1 MPIVLSHL
9 FWYNHAR
16 SNSPFILGE
25 KRSFVMRFKET
36 ARDYLL
42 LTLGTFLVAAGVY
55 FFKFPNSFNTGGVT
69 GLAVILNAVF
79 PAVSS
84 STFASVINIAFLV
97 LGFIALDRGFGLRTV
112 YCSVL
117 FSALLSGLEW
127 LFPMAAPLTDQKML
141 ELFFAVILPSLGSAI
156 LFNMQ
161 SSTGGTD
168 ILAMILKRFSSM
180 DIGNALLCVDVLIA
194 ASTLY
199 FVNTEAGLYS
209 ILGLIL
215 KSVVVDS
222 VIESLNRRKSFIA
235 VTSCPQEVCDFI
247 THTLNRSATCW
258 QGQGAYS
265 HDEKWVVLTA
275 LSRSQAVALRLYLK
289 STDPHAFMLVTN
301 SSEIFGK
308 GFMRV

>member
-1 MPIVLSHL
+1 MQKTLAV
-9 FWYNHAR
+9 AR
-16 SNSPFILGE
+16 E
-25 KRSFVMRFKET
+25 
-36 ARDYLL
+36 YLL

-84 STFASVINIAFLV
+84 SMFASTINIAFLV
-97 LGFIALDRGFGLRTV
+97 LGFMVLDRSFGVRTV

-117 FSALLSGLEW
+117 FSAMLSGMECLW
-127 LFPMAAPLTDQKML
+127 PLAGPLTDEKML
-141 ELFFAVILPSLGSAI
+141 ELFFAVIFPSLGSAI

-168 ILAMILKRFSSM
+168 ILAMLLKRFSNM
-180 DIGNALLCVDVLIA
+180 DIGRALLYVDVLIA

-199 FVNTEAGLYS
+199 FVNIEAGLYS
-209 ILGLIL
+209 VLGLVL

-235 VTSCPQEVCDFI
+235 VTSRPEEVCDFI
-247 THTLNRSATCW
+247 THTLNRSATYW
-258 QGQGAYS
+258 EGSGAYS
-265 HDEKWVVLTA
+265 HETKWVVLTA
-275 LSRSQAVALRLYLK
+275 LSRGQAVALRVYLK
-289 STDPHAFMLVTN
+289 SADPHAFILVTN

-308 GFMRV
+308 GFMRT

>member
-1 MPIVLSHL
+1 MQKTLAV
-9 FWYNHAR
+9 AR
-16 SNSPFILGE
+16 E
-25 KRSFVMRFKET
+25 
-36 ARDYLL
+36 YLL

-84 STFASVINIAFLV
+84 SMFASTINIAFLV
-97 LGFIALDRGFGLRTV
+97 LGFMVLDRSFGVRTV

-117 FSALLSGLEW
+117 FSAMLSGMECLW
-127 LFPMAAPLTDQKML
+127 PLAGPLTDEKML
-141 ELFFAVILPSLGSAI
+141 ELFFAVIFPSLGSAI

-168 ILAMILKRFSSM
+168 ILAMLLKRFSNM
-180 DIGNALLCVDVLIA
+180 DIGRALLYVDVLIA

-199 FVNTEAGLYS
+199 FVNIEAGLYS
-209 ILGLIL
+209 VLGLVL

-235 VTSCPQEVCDFI
+235 VTSRPEEVCDFI
-247 THTLNRSATCW
+247 THPLDRSATYW
-258 QGQGAYS
+258 EGSGAYS
-265 HDEKWVVLTA
+265 HETKWVVLTA
-275 LSRSQAVALRLYLK
+275 LSRGQAVALRVYLK
-289 STDPHAFMLVTN
+289 SADPHAFILVTN

-308 GFMRV
+308 GFMRA

>member
-1 MPIVLSHL
+1 MDRVKKTL
-9 FWYNHAR
+9 
-16 SNSPFILGE
+16 
-25 KRSFVMRFKET
+25 
-36 ARDYLL
+36 RDLPL

-55 FFKFPNSFNTGGVT
+55 FFKFPNQFNTGGVT

-79 PAVSS
+79 PTVSAS
-84 STFASVINIAFLV
+84 VFASLINIAFLV
-97 LGFIALDRGFGLRTV
+97 IGVLFVDKSFGVNTI
-112 YCSVL
+112 YCSVM
-117 FSALLSGLEW
+117 FSTMLSGLEW
-127 LFPMAAPLTDQKML
+127 LCPLSAPLTDQKTL

-199 FVNTEAGLYS
+199 FVGIEAGLYS
-209 ILGLIL
+209 VLGLVL
-215 KSVVVDS
+215 KSVMVDT
-222 VIESLNRRKSFIA
+222 VIESLNRRKSFLA
-235 VTSCPQEVCDFI
+235 VTSCPDQVCHFI
-247 THTLNRSATCW
+247 TYTLNRSATYW
-258 QGQGAYS
+258 QASGAYT
-265 HDEKWVVLTA
+265 HDPKWVVLTA

-289 STDPHAFMLVTN
+289 STDPHAFILVTN

>member
-1 MPIVLSHL
+1 MQKKLAV
-9 FWYNHAR
+9 
-16 SNSPFILGE
+16 
-25 KRSFVMRFKET
+25 VKE
-36 ARDYLL
+36 YLM

-69 GLAVILNAVF
+69 GMAVILNAVF
-79 PAVSS
+79 PAISS

-97 LGFIALDRGFGLRTV
+97 LGFVALDTGFGVRTV
-112 YCSVL
+112 YCSIL
-117 FSALLSGLEW
+117 FSAMLSVLEW
-127 LFPMAAPLTDQKML
+127 LRPMSAPLTDQKTL

-180 DIGNALLCVDVLIA
+180 DIGRALLYVDVLIA

-199 FVNTEAGLYS
+199 FVGIETGLYS
-209 ILGLIL
+209 VLGLLL

-222 VIESLNRRKSFIA
+222 MIESLNRRKSFIA
-235 VTSCPQEVCDFI
+235 VTSCPDEVCDFI
-247 THTLNRSATCW
+247 THTLHRSATYW
-258 QGQGAYS
+258 QAEGAYT
-265 HDEKWVVLTA
+265 HDTKWVVLAA
-275 LSRSQAVALRLYLK
+275 LSRSQAVALRVFLK
-289 STDPHAFMLVTN
+289 SADPHSFILVTN

-308 GFMRV
+308 GFMRA

>member
-1 MPIVLSHL
+1 MDRVKKTL
-9 FWYNHAR
+9 
-16 SNSPFILGE
+16 
-25 KRSFVMRFKET
+25 
-36 ARDYLL
+36 RDLPL

-55 FFKFPNSFNTGGVT
+55 FFKFPNQFNTGGVT

-79 PAVSS
+79 PTVSAS
-84 STFASVINIAFLV
+84 VFASLINIAFLV
-97 LGFIALDRGFGLRTV
+97 IGVLFVDKSFGVNTI
-112 YCSVL
+112 YCSVM
-117 FSALLSGLEW
+117 FSTMLSGLEW
-127 LFPMAAPLTDQKML
+127 LCPLSAPLTDQKTL

-168 ILAMILKRFSSM
+168 IMAMILKRFSSM

-199 FVNTEAGLYS
+199 FVGIGAGLYS
-209 ILGLIL
+209 VLGLVL
-215 KSVVVDS
+215 KSVVVDA
-222 VIESLNRRKSFIA
+222 VIESLNRRKSFLA
-235 VTSCPQEVCDFI
+235 VTSCPDQVCHFI
-247 THTLNRSATCW
+247 TYTLNRSATYW
-258 QGQGAYS
+258 QASGAYT
-265 HDEKWVVLTA
+265 HDPKWVVLTA

-289 STDPHAFMLVTN
+289 SADPHAFILVTN

>member
-1 MPIVLSHL
+1 
-9 FWYNHAR
+9 
-16 SNSPFILGE
+16 
-25 KRSFVMRFKET
+25 MRFKET

-69 GLAVILNAVF
+69 GLAVILNAAI
-79 PAVSS
+79 PSVSS
-84 STFASVINIAFLV
+84 STFASVINLAFLV
-97 LGFIALDRGFGLRTV
+97 LGFVALDKSFGIRTV

-117 FSALLSGLEW
+117 FSAMLSGFEW
-127 LFPMAAPLTDQKML
+127 LFPLSGPLTDQKTM

-156 LFNMQ
+156 LFNLQ

-168 ILAMILKRFSSM
+168 ILAMILKRHSSL
-180 DIGNALLCVDVLIA
+180 DIGRALLYVDVLVV

-199 FVNTEAGLYS
+199 FVGMEAGLYS
-209 ILGLIL
+209 ILGLAL
-215 KSVVVDS
+215 KSVLVDS

-235 VTSCPQEVCDFI
+235 VTSRPQEACDFI
-247 THTLNRSATCW
+247 THTLHRSATYW
-258 QGQGAYS
+258 QAEGAYS
-265 HDEKWVVLTA
+265 HEPKWVILTA

-289 STDPHAFMLVTN
+289 SADPNAFILVTN

-308 GFMRV
+308 GFMRA

>member
-1 MPIVLSHL
+1 MQRVKAAMQE
-9 FWYNHAR
+9 F
-16 SNSPFILGE
+16 F
-25 KRSFVMRFKET
+25 
-36 ARDYLL
+36 L

-69 GLAVILNAVF
+69 GLAVILNAMF
-79 PAVSS
+79 PGVSS
-84 STFASVINIAFLV
+84 SAFASVINLAFLA
-97 LGFIALDRGFGLRTV
+97 LGFVALDRGFGARTV
-112 YCSVL
+112 YCSIL
-117 FSALLSGLEW
+117 FSAMLSGLEW
-127 LFPMAAPLTDQKML
+127 LFPMSAPLTDQKTL

-168 ILAMILKRFSSM
+168 ILAMILKRFSSL

-199 FVNTEAGLYS
+199 FVGIEAGLYS
-209 ILGLIL
+209 VLGLVL

-235 VTSCPQEVCDFI
+235 VTSRPEEVCDFI
-247 THTLNRSATCW
+247 THTLRRSATCW
-258 QGQGAYS
+258 QAEGAYT
-265 HDEKWVVLTA
+265 HEEKWVILTA

-289 STDPHAFMLVTN
+289 SADAHAFILVTN

-308 GFMRV
+308 GFMRA